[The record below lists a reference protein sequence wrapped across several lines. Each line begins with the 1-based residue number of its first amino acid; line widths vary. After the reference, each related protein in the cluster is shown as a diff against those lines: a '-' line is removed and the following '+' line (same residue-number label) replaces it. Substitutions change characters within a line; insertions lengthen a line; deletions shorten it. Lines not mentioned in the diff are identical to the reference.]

1 MKEIN
6 ESEVKLILHSYEDRR
21 REIHERIMSMIKEL
35 GETDG
40 MIYEMSVSSPR
51 ITDMPKQKGRINDLN
66 DVLSRYKSS
75 LHERILEV
83 NQSIRQLTEEEEA
96 LNRVWSCYQA
106 LRGEEYKVLRRLFV
120 ERQPWKTVEIECGMS
135 SGSLQR
141 IQKRAL
147 QKIIDM
153 YNSPYSIT
161 EINSR
166 SESYKKERERE
177 CEDGGSYQQLS
188 LFE

>member
-6 ESEVKLILHSYEDRR
+6 ESEVKLILHSYETRH
-21 REIHERIMSMIKEL
+21 REIHERIMSMMKEL

-51 ITDMPKQKGRINDLN
+51 ITDMPKQKGGTKDLYE
-66 DVLSRYKSS
+66 VFSRYKSS
-75 LHERILEV
+75 LQERILEM
-83 NQSIRQLTEEEEA
+83 NQGIRQLTEEEEA

-106 LRGEEYKVLRRLFV
+106 LRGEEYDVLRRLFV
-120 ERQPWKTVEIECGMS
+120 ERQPWKTVEIECGIS

-141 IQKRAL
+141 MQKRAL
-147 QKIIDM
+147 QKVIDM

-166 SESYKKERERE
+166 SEGYKKEREKE
-177 CEDGGSYQQLS
+177 CDGGSGYQQLK
-188 LFE
+188 LF